1 VQTGLGR
8 TGKILACHHEGVKPD
23 GIILGKAL
31 GGGLLPVSAFAARR
45 DVLGVFKPGDH
56 GSTFAGNPLAAAV
69 AFEAIEVLID
79 ERLPER
85 AAELG
90 AYLVSQLTQPALPL
104 VREVRGKGLLIGVD
118 IDPRRA
124 SARTVCERL
133 LAHGVLSKDTH
144 DTVVRLAPPLVITR
158 EQIDEAV
165 AALRAALSE
174 TAALASGSGL
184 AADEQRETFHG
195 FPP

>member
-1 VQTGLGR
+1 M
-8 TGKILACHHEGVKPD
+8 
-23 GIILGKAL
+23 
-31 GGGLLPVSAFAARR
+31 S
-45 DVLGVFKPGDH
+45 
-56 GSTFAGNPLAAAV
+56 
-69 AFEAIEVLID
+69 
-79 ERLPER
+79 RLTE
-85 AAELG
+85 
-90 AYLVSQLTQPALPL
+90 PALPL

-144 DTVVRLAPPLVITR
+144 ETVVRLAPPLVITR

-174 TAALASGSGL
+174 VAAESPAP
-184 AADEQRETFHG
+184 AYA
-195 FPP
+195 